1 MKILIKRY
9 MIFALLFAVILAS
22 SLFAQGK
29 EKYAEKIKIVENFI
43 KKQIEIDRIP
53 ALSIGFMKDDFV
65 WAKGFGYA
73 DLENKTPATENSAY
87 RLASVTKTMTA
98 IAVLRLVEKGKI
110 DLDAEVQKY
119 VPYFPRKPWPV
130 TVRQLLGHLGGISH
144 YKDYDVEGHI
154 KVHKDTKDALAIFED
169 FELVAEPGT
178 KFSYSS
184 YGYNLLGAIVEGAA
198 KQPYGDYMRENIW
211 GPLSMDNTYMDDPD
225 NLIPGKVKGYRL
237 IEGKIKNSEYVDI
250 SSRFAAGGT
259 RSTVV
264 DLLKY
269 AKGVMQGKLLSQKI
283 TDEMF
288 TSLATKDGR
297 YTGYGLG
304 WGINNV
310 NGRFS
315 VSHSGG
321 QAETRTWLILFPKE
335 NFAIAAACN
344 FEAGN
349 PYQYAMWLY
358 QILME
363 EPWGFSMYTG
373 DKVSTALIRAM
384 DGVFDSGL
392 SYYVRYQKPLSHDEA
407 ELAKLFAQFNK
418 YINPEAINKDYEDIM
433 KKISAG
439 QHPVAHEAFIK
450 IGSFMAMKLKEK
462 FGSERFDYYHKMG
475 PLPFF
480 NDYIDMYQ
488 EKGDYPEELQF
499 NESFVQ
505 TVKHLYP
512 DWERT
517 CNKYTQNLI
526 ITSSSDWNDIEKK
539 LKSGFAN
546 AKIYPNFTGYLA
558 RAAEYYYIVDDK
570 NIAFKVANLA
580 IELYP
585 ESAVPY
591 IMLAN
596 ANICFGDKNEAKE
609 LYKKA
614 SEASVNKNA
623 YSPESFA
630 RFANLLWDYGGKADE
645 TMDLL
650 EIALELHPKAAILN
664 YYMGAAFTEKSKIY
678 YKKTLELDPQFE
690 QARIMLKKIE

>member
-1 MKILIKRY
+1 
-9 MIFALLFAVILAS
+9 MIFALLFAVILTS
-22 SLFAQGK
+22 SLFAQSE
-29 EKYAEKIKIVENFI
+29 EKYAEKIKIVESFI
-43 KKQIEIDRIP
+43 KKQMKIDRIP

-73 DLENKTPATENSAY
+73 DLENKTLATKNSAY

-98 IAVLRLVEKGKI
+98 IAVLQLVEKGKI

-144 YKDYDVEGHI
+144 YKDYDIEGHI
-154 KVHKDTKDALAIFED
+154 KIHKDTKEALAIFED

-198 KQPYGDYMRENIW
+198 KQPFGDYMRENIW
-211 GPLSMDNTYMDDPD
+211 GSLGMDNTYMDDPD
-225 NLIPGKVKGYRL
+225 NLIPGKVRGYRL

-269 AKGVMQGKLLSQKI
+269 ARGIMQGKLLSQKI

-304 WGINNV
+304 WSINDV

-321 QAETRTWLILFPKE
+321 QAETRTWLILFPRE

-358 QILME
+358 QMLME

-392 SYYVRYQKPLSHDEA
+392 SYYVRYQKPLSDDET

-418 YINPEAINKDYEDIM
+418 YINPEAISKDYEDIM
-433 KKISAG
+433 KKISSG
-439 QHPVAHEAFIK
+439 KHPVAHEAFVK
-450 IGSFMAMKLKEK
+450 IGSFMAMKLNEK
-462 FGSERFDYYHKMG
+462 FGVERFDYYHKMG
-475 PLPFF
+475 SLNFF

-488 EKGDYPEELQF
+488 DSPDYAKELQF
-499 NESFVQ
+499 SESFVQ
-505 TVKHLYP
+505 TVKSLHL

-526 ITSSSDWNDIEKK
+526 ITSSSDWNDLEKK
-539 LKSGFAN
+539 LKSAFAN
-546 AKIYPNFTGYLA
+546 TKIYPDFLRNLA
-558 RAAEYYYIVDDK
+558 RAAEYYYIADDK
-570 NIAFKVANLA
+570 NNAFNVANLA
-580 IELYP
+580 VELYP

-596 ANICFGDKNEAKE
+596 ANVCFGDKNEAKE

-614 SEASVNKNA
+614 SKATINKNA
-623 YSPESFA
+623 YNPASFA
-630 RFANLLWDYGGKADE
+630 RFANLLWDYGGKAGE

-650 EIALELHPKAAILN
+650 EIALELHPKAALLN
-664 YYMGAAFTEKSKIY
+664 YYMGMAFTEKSKIY
-678 YKKTLELDPQFE
+678 YKRTLELDPQFE
-690 QARIMLKKIE
+690 QARKMLKKIE